1 MKKTIITLITA
12 AALSLPACAAAAEMN
27 ITNQSVLIAGADT
40 DTALIVALYSGS
52 ELIGAHFYRGETKAS
67 YAEDMK
73 AAMQRATKVK
83 AFLWNTGAQTPV
95 VSSVGGEIAEL
106 PEPGE
111 TLYIRAGGRL
121 LSAELADNSSADALV
136 SLLMDGDITI
146 DMSDYGNFEK
156 VGSLGAELPRN
167 DEQITTEPG
176 DLILYQGSSFVIYYD
191 TNSWNFTRLGKIND
205 ISQSELKEI
214 LGSGDVQVTLSI
226 G

>member
-1 MKKTIITLITA
+1 MKKPIITLITA

-27 ITNQSVLIAGADT
+27 ITNQSVLIAGANT

-83 AFLWNTGAQTPV
+83 AFLWNTGTQTPV
-95 VSSVGGEIAEL
+95 VSSIGGEISEL

-111 TLYIRAGGRL
+111 TLYIRSGGRL

-136 SLLMDGDITI
+136 SLLMDGDITL

-205 ISQSELKEI
+205 ITQSELKEI